1 MDRSFRLL
9 LGNRREFTDRNGS
22 TFMYTRST
30 VGVGVGAE
38 QKKSSSSVSSVCI
51 HRRLPSRG

>member
-1 MDRSFRLL
+1 VDRSFRLL
-9 LGNRREFTDRNGS
+9 LGNRREFTDRSGS
-22 TFMYTRST
+22 TVG

-38 QKKSSSSVSSVCI
+38 QKKSSSSVTGCSVCT